1 MDVFTR
7 KRFTAYLKENIASI
21 AIIVLL
27 AIVIFTAIFYSYF
40 PNNLKLKAGDI
51 STEDIIAPR
60 TFTYI
65 NVEKTEELKKK
76 VADSI
81 SPVYRLDT
89 SGENTVLNNL
99 DSVFNNITSIL
110 SSTKNEIEKHKE
122 LVILFPNN
130 TSFADFLV
138 EESPEKI
145 ENMHKA
151 LKSILYNLMVMGV
164 KSNSIN
170 QSVQIGTDEIDKTA
184 FNKSEKQL
192 LIYLLRKTIQ
202 PNLIYDKDAT
212 EAAIQKAISSV
223 PSVKATINKGD
234 TIVKKGEKITET
246 QYQILS
252 AVGLVHTK
260 SDWKIILSIIIFI
273 LLFIAVSYTAMLNSG
288 KMVKQ
293 KAVKRTA
300 EFAIIIV
307 ISYIAF
313 LLLQPIS
320 PYLIPIPLLAFI
332 IFAFFD
338 ISSALL
344 ISISFT
350 FLLTLPMDIKASI
363 LFAILISISVS
374 LFILRR
380 FARMITLIYAGTAGG
395 VTFALITFLVGVTGK
410 LPLKQI
416 EINTT
421 YAFSNFFGAAL
432 LTLGIVFMLDHIFN
446 EATVIRLLELSDTN
460 THLLRQLLLKAPG
473 TYQHSINVASI
484 AESAAAKINAN
495 SLLIRVGAYYH
506 DIGKMLHPYYFTE
519 NQINIPNI
527 HNSITPNLSKTI
539 IINHVKDGA
548 QIAKRYRLPEE
559 IIMFI
564 LTHHGTT
571 IVSYFYHKEK
581 EKNSDA
587 KKDEFRYPGP
597 KPHTK
602 EQAILMLAD
611 ATEAATHGMDNLDRD
626 KIEKVVKSIVK
637 DRIDDGQLDQ
647 SELTLGE
654 LKEVTDS
661 FIKSLINFYH
671 KREAYPTEENAKS

>member
-7 KRFTAYLKENIASI
+7 KRFTTYLKENIASI
-21 AIIVLL
+21 AIIVSL

-89 SGENTVLNNL
+89 SEENTVLNNL

-110 SSTKNEIEKHKE
+110 SSTKDEVEKHKE

-130 TSFADFLV
+130 ASFADFLV
-138 EESPEKI
+138 EEPPEKI
-145 ENMHKA
+145 ENMHKT

-170 QSVQIGTDEIDKTA
+170 QSVHIGTDEIDKTA
-184 FNKSEKQL
+184 FNKSEKQF

-252 AVGLVHTK
+252 VVGLVHTK

-395 VTFALITFLVGVTGK
+395 VTFALITFLVGVTSK

-637 DRIDDGQLDQ
+637 DRVDDGQLDQ